1 MVLLGVLPAL
11 LIMGLVVGGTWMW
24 CHASRSAPR
33 PRRLSRQ
40 ERDAQAAL
48 RRHPAGRERWVEPD
62 GLRELTRPGAPGP
75 GQPTGPDDD
84 PEFISALERLIRG
97 QDPGGPGELGGPA

>member
-11 LIMGLVVGGTWMW
+11 LVMGLLVGGTWVW
-24 CHASRSAPR
+24 WLASRSPR

-48 RRHPAGRERWVEPD
+48 WRHPAGRDRWPEPD
-62 GLRELTRPGAPGP
+62 GLRALTRPEDDARGGP
-75 GQPTGPDDD
+75 QPAGPEDD

-97 QDPGGPGELGGPA
+97 EDPGGPGGPA